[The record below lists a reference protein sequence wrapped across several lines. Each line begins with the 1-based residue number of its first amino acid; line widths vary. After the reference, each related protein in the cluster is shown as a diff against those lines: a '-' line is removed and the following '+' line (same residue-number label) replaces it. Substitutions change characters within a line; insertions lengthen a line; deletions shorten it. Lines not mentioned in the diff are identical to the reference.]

1 MLALLAGAGTLARE
15 VAQAAEGPVLVCAPE
30 GTEPEGLQVDLR
42 YRFERLIPFLRE
54 LRARGVERAVLAGVV
69 HRPKLEMTA
78 FDLRTAALIP
88 RMLKGMR
95 AGDDAT
101 LRAAIALLEEHG
113 ITVLG
118 LADVAPGVLAQAGP
132 IATRPP
138 TEAERKD
145 AARARAILDALAPV
159 DVAQA
164 CVVAQ
169 GMCLAVEGLYGTDAL
184 LDFVALNRPTRHP
197 RRGGVL
203 VKRAKRGQDLRVDLP
218 TIGPATVDRAIA
230 AGLSGL
236 ALQAGASVV
245 LERAELRRRADAAGL
260 SIWAEG

>member
-1 MLALLAGAGTLARE
+1 MLALLAGAGTLAQE
-15 VAQAAEGPVLVCAPE
+15 VARAVDGPLLICAPD
-30 GTEPEGLQVDLR
+30 GTEPEGVQVDLR

-69 HRPKLEMTA
+69 HRPKLEMAA

-113 ITVLG
+113 IAVVG
-118 LADVAPGVLAQAGP
+118 LAEVAPGVLAQAGA

-138 TEAERKD
+138 SAAERKD
-145 AARARAILDALAPV
+145 AVRAREILDAMAPV

-169 GMCLAVEGLYGTDAL
+169 GLCLAVEGLYGTDAL
-184 LDFVALNRPTRHP
+184 LDFVALNRKARHP
-197 RRGGVL
+197 RHGGVL

-218 TIGPATVDRAIA
+218 TIGPATVERAIA
-230 AGLSGL
+230 AGLTGL

-245 LERAELRRRADAAGL
+245 LERSEVRRRADAAGL
-260 SIWAEG
+260 SIWAEA